1 MFLEQ
6 VKASFIANGIQ
17 IANQINQENE
27 GEYLR
32 QIQNWVKGGGKDG
45 EPKPDVAVEAQFNFD
60 GNFELKIVPTDRPVS
75 LVNPKDFLPKYGTD
89 ESAVGGEVGGPIP
102 GQPKRFY
109 AAANAS
115 PWLGKMV
122 RIGDRRFI
130 FTATTPFNRFWEE
143 V

>member
-6 VKASFIANGIQ
+6 VKASFVANGMQ
-17 IANQINQENE
+17 IANHINQENE

-32 QIQNWVKGGGKDG
+32 QIQNWVQGGARDG
-45 EPKPDVAVEAQFNFD
+45 EPKPNFAVEAQFSFE

-89 ESAVGGEVGGPIP
+89 DNAVGGEVGGSIP
-102 GQPKRFY
+102 GQPRRFY
-109 AAANAS
+109 AAANAN
-115 PWLGKMV
+115 PWIGKLAQV
-122 RIGDRRFI
+122 GGRRFV

-143 V
+143 L